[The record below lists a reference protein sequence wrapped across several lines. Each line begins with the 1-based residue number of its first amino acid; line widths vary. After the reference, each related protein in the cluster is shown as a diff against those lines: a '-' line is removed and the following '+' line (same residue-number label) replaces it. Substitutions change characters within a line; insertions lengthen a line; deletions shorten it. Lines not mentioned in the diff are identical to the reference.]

1 MRVGI
6 VRTDVGHM
14 YLNDVE
20 NRSQRCFSSQ
30 PAGQSRYFHKPTAA
44 ELNVA
49 LATTAFVTVRA
60 ADFAAAVNTSA
71 IPTDNKLNIRAS
83 STAPFVQIA
92 VTSGA
97 AVAKATIVNDL
108 NLQFINNSL
117 PLHARLS
124 GAGPNLQVTIDS
136 TIGGPN
142 AFIEIDAAIPA
153 AATLQT
159 IIGLAVPSTTAGLTG
174 TTLVTVGPGGVY
186 PTALTIDVSSAHLL
200 TLSTFALMTTAQQ
213 NAVVAAIADLV
224 APSLIETG
232 PVLLSFAYGNLSKM
246 RSATFH
252 PGGIKPGTAT
262 FIGLPAGIA
271 AAIVAA
277 DGVTPFTL

>member
-20 NRSQRCFSSQ
+20 NRSQRNFSSQ
-30 PAGQSRYFHKPTAA
+30 PAGQSRYFHKPLAA
-44 ELNVA
+44 EMDVA
-49 LATTAFVTVRA
+49 LATTAFVTILST
-60 ADFAAAVNTSA
+60 DFAAAVNTSVL
-71 IPTDNKLNIRAS
+71 PTDNKLNIRAS

-108 NLQFINNSL
+108 NLAFINNAL

-136 TIGGPN
+136 TIGGSN
-142 AFIEIDAAIPA
+142 AFIEIDAAVPA
-153 AATLQT
+153 AATLQV
-159 IIGLAVPSTTAGLTG
+159 ILGFAVPG
-174 TTLVTVGPGGVY
+174 TTVGISGATLLTVGPGGVY

-200 TLSTFALMTTAQQ
+200 TLSTFALMTAAQQ
-213 NAVVAAIADLV
+213 AAVIAAIADTV

-232 PVLLSFAYGNLSKM
+232 PVLLSFVYGNLSKM
-246 RSATFH
+246 RVATFH
-252 PGGIKPGTAT
+252 PGGLKPGTAN
-262 FIGLPAGIA
+262 FVGLPAGIC
-271 AAIVAA
+271 AAIVAN
-277 DGVTPFTL
+277 DGVTPFVV